1 MSVLAAIRTHDVDLA
16 LVIHVGGAMILIGGL
31 VTAVAAT
38 VAGWRDEAPRLR
50 RFAVMTLLAVALPGW
65 IVMRVGA
72 EWTYSKEHWGD
83 AAKQPTWLDIGFGI
97 SDVGGL
103 LLLIAL
109 VLGAIGMRRSR
120 QGGGDALLRAS
131 GAIAAV
137 LVVAYAVVVWAM
149 GGKPS

>member
-38 VAGWRDEAPRLR
+38 VAGWRDDAPRLR

-72 EWTYSKEHWGD
+72 EWIASKEDVSD
-83 AAKQPTWLDIGFGI
+83 ANLSWV
-97 SDVGGL
+97 DVGFTTADGGVVLIVIGMVLAGL
-103 LLLIAL
+103 AIRRARRAAGSAGLARALAVLASVLLIAYL
-109 VLGAIGMRRSR
+109 VA
-120 QGGGDALLRAS
+120 
-131 GAIAAV
+131 
-137 LVVAYAVVVWAM
+137 VWAM
-149 GGKPS
+149 TTKPT